1 MPPCHAA
8 AAFQAHART
17 MSQPP
22 APVAL
27 PPRCT
32 VVHSVTMLRCP
43 NDAPQRQPATHAPC
57 AHLAQTVA
65 YSQPE
70 MPTMRYNSPLLALVR
85 AWSARKVQTRYVHP
99 AAKLLRR
106 ICASSSLRLR
116 QMMTDRV
123 IAASQTR
130 SGSRRTAE
138 NTGSGAGNSA
148 PAPRPLPFSVAMRID
163 TVRYGAERI
172 P

>member
-130 SGSRRTAE
+130 SGSRRTAQKYRFRSRE
-138 NTGSGAGNSA
+138 FRPRA
-148 PAPRPLPFSVAMRID
+148 PPPPLQRS
-163 TVRYGAERI
+163 
-172 P
+172 